1 MAARRAPASAGT
13 ARTPCRAPDAG
24 QRPVPPDPHTCR
36 RLPAMPSPVPGKRRL
51 MEHRQSGR
59 AACPGRR
66 SPRAPPG
73 DRRSRSPATGPLPA
87 RMPGLSVLRLDAE
100 TTHRATFPL
109 AVASRSRG
117 RIAGDS
123 QRVPSDR
130 MDEIMDNGPDRA
142 DPGRA
147 AAGRNLEGSRAG
159 GHAGRRRGGGRAG
172 GGLRHAGRAAG
183 AADPRS
189 PRSRRPGR
197 RAGPAAAAA
206 PAAGAGGQRA
216 GRGGRGHARIG
227 RCRTGRDGARRRAGG
242 GARGRPR
249 SRWGWRRS
257 SCSWT
262 RPPAPPCWPA
272 PSWCGCSAGSRGC
285 SRS

>member
-24 QRPVPPDPHTCR
+24 QRPVPPDPRTCR

-59 AACPGRR
+59 AACPERR

-87 RMPGLSVLRLDAE
+87 RMPDLSVLRLDAE

-130 MDEIMDNGPDRA
+130 KEETMAQTVPIPAGRPLDATWKAAGQVVTLAAAEAVAVQVAASITLAALLVPLIPA
-142 DPGRA
+142 ARA
-147 AAGRNLEGSRAG
+147 AAG
-159 GHAGRRRGGGRAG
+159 
-172 GGLRHAGRAAG
+172 
-183 AADPRS
+183 
-189 PRSRRPGR
+189 PGR

-216 GRGGRGHARIG
+216 GRGGRGHARVG
-227 RCRTGRDGARRRAGG
+227 RCGTGRDGARRPR
-242 GARGRPR
+242 RGRCARPAR

-257 SCSWT
+257 SCCWT
-262 RPPAPPCWPA
+262 RPPAPPCWPD

-285 SRS
+285 GRS